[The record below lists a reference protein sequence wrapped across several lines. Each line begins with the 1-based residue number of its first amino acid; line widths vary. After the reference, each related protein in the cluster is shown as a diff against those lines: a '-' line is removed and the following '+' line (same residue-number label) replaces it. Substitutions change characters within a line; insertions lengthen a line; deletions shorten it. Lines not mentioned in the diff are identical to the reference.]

1 MAYDSEMNKIHNAWS
16 TLEKAG
22 AATELALY
30 TMKSFTFNHSTPD
43 PKVSTFIK
51 DAFFGCSTT
60 NDFPLLSDQGIRPTK
75 DIRQYHADFAP
86 FMQTTPVLQSALRA
100 EIISMVGVLPEKL
113 RVRPYSFKD
122 VVNELKSRCL
132 TEQEMAA
139 CLRWWTNTFGN
150 HDTLTE
156 ELKKCRDEL
165 LKAGKADSG
174 GKEIKLSVIKKF
186 IEGRMLNA
194 RNSDDPL
201 PEDTIPPALIQGLNN
216 PNRIRDAFGWQE
228 MPITH
233 WLRFLKDAKLDQAHD
248 IRRSPNFA
256 SHVLTVLSTLW
267 HGLSVDSQSE
277 VQEILEDVAFIP
289 TTSSGRYY
297 MHRPNETYFPEA
309 DVFRDLPIVVQDI
322 LQDPRMTIMLEH
334 LGVQRRCDIQT
345 FILKSATSN
354 MHYRLC

>member
-1 MAYDSEMNKIHNAWS
+1 MAYDLEMNKIHNAWS
-16 TLEKAG
+16 TLGKTG

-51 DAFFGCSTT
+51 DAFFCCSTT
-60 NDFPLLSDQGIRPTK
+60 NDFLLLSDQGIRPTK
-75 DIRQYHADFAP
+75 DIRHYHVDFAP

-100 EIISMVGVLPEKL
+100 EITSMVGVLPEKL

-150 HDTLTE
+150 QDTLTE

-309 DVFRDLPIVVQDI
+309 DVFRDLPIVAQDI